1 MAVKTTIAAEVKV
14 DGLEKS
20 AQSVGSLKKQLR
32 EAQNEVTQLSEKFG
46 LASEQAVA
54 AAKRAG
60 ALKNAIG
67 DAKALT
73 DAYNPNAKF
82 KSFGAAIQGVTAGF
96 TAYQG
101 ALGLIGV
108 ESKQVE
114 ETLLRVQSAM
124 ALSQGLNGLLEFRNS
139 FKILKSVAV
148 DAFKSIKAAIG
159 STGIGLFVIAI
170 GTVVAYWDEIK
181 ETVSGV
187 SEEQKNLN
195 KLTSE
200 NLKTQQDKLKS
211 LNSQDNVLKLQGKS
225 EKDILN
231 LKVKQYDQ
239 VIATAKAD
247 LIGIEETEKARI
259 AAAERNNNILK
270 SVLRVAMEINTAVL
284 RGLAAP
290 IDAMIFA
297 INTISKALGKG
308 NLIETNLN
316 SLITS
321 MNKTVSEQVATMIFD
336 PAKTREEGQ
345 KTIDEAKKNID
356 ELVNQKAGLELQ
368 IQDIDKKSK
377 EKLLQQEAEF
387 QKALREL
394 RKTRIE
400 EEKKIDEDA
409 YKYFSD
415 LKKQQDEGEKKR
427 LEDNA
432 KNALIARQKIAE
444 LSLINDP
451 NNIDKRIEKLK
462 ADLEVQNS
470 VLAEDDVQRMINTRR
485 TELEINKIRK
495 EGYEA
500 DLKAKRE
507 VEAAKYDAVEMA
519 FGAVSEL
526 IGRETAAGKVF
537 ATAQALINTY
547 QGATE
552 VLRSKSTLPEP
563 FATISKI
570 ANVAAV
576 IATGIKAVKQ
586 INQVKVP
593 GAGSGGSASAANIS
607 APLTPQVQTT
617 RLDQGSI
624 NQIGNAA
631 APRAYVLEQDVTSNQ
646 ERIKQLNRAARI
658 N

>member
-14 DGLEKS
+14 DGIEKS

-46 LASEQAVA
+46 LASEQAVD

-60 ALKNAIG
+60 ALKDAIAG
-67 DAKALT
+67 AKALT

-124 ALSQGLNGLLEFRNS
+124 ALSQGLNGLLEFRGS

-181 ETVSGV
+181 ETVIGV

-225 EKDILN
+225 EKEILN
-231 LKVKQYDQ
+231 LKIKQYDQ
-239 VIATAKAD
+239 VIATAKAQ
-247 LIGIEETEKARI
+247 LITEEELAKARN
-259 AAAERNNNILK
+259 AAAEQNNEILK
-270 SVLRVAMEINTAVL
+270 NVVRVGAEASTAVL
-284 RGLAAP
+284 RVLAAP
-290 IDAMIFA
+290 IDGIILAV
-297 INTISKALGKG
+297 NTVSQALGKG
-308 NLIETNLN
+308 KLIENNLN
-316 SLITS
+316 GLITS
-321 MNKTVSEQVATMIFD
+321 LNKTVSEQVATMIFD

-345 KTIDEAKKNID
+345 KTIDEAKD
-356 ELVNQKAGLELQ
+356 
-368 IQDIDKKSK
+368 
-377 EKLLQQEAEF
+377 
-387 QKALREL
+387 
-394 RKTRIE
+394 T
-400 EEKKIDEDA
+400 
-409 YKYFSD
+409 
-415 LKKQQDEGEKKR
+415 
-427 LEDNA
+427 
-432 KNALIARQKIAE
+432 IAE
-444 LSLINDP
+444 LKNDQAGLLIQLNETNKKGVAETKKDLTEY
-451 NNIDKRIEKLK
+451 NNFLKELQKEIDERNLSAFDLDKLRLEQERQDRIEKAKGNTEALLLIDENYYQK
-462 ADLEVQNS
+462 KRELENKYNPILGTDAKDVASDITSNPEIVQASAIAGMKMQLEDS
-470 VLAEDDVQRMINTRR
+470 VTENLQTNATLRNHIASLSSEQQIELAEKTSGILMSIS
-485 TELEINKIRK
+485 
-495 EGYEA
+495 
-500 DLKAKRE
+500 DLVGKQ
-507 VEAAKYDAVEMA
+507 
-519 FGAVSEL
+519 
-526 IGRETAAGKVF
+526 TAAGKVLAIAS
-537 ATAQALINTY
+537 ATIDTY
-547 QGATE
+547 QAANSALKANYGIFGPA
-552 VLRSKSTLPEP
+552 
-563 FATISKI
+563 AQI
-570 ANVAAV
+570 AKFVAVAAT
-576 IATGIKAVKQ
+576 IATGIKNVKA
-586 INQVKVP
+586 IAAVKVP
-593 GAGSGGSASAANIS
+593 GATGGSVPSISGVS

-617 RLDQGSI
+617 RLDQASI

>member
-14 DGLEKS
+14 DGIEKS
-20 AQSVGSLKKQLR
+20 AQSVGSLKNQLR
-32 EAQNEVTQLSEKFG
+32 EAQNEVVQLSEKFG

-60 ALKNAIG
+60 ELKDAIA

-73 DAYNPNAKF
+73 DAYNPDAKF

-124 ALSQGLNGLLEFRNS
+124 ALSEGLNGLLEFRGS

-187 SEEQKNLN
+187 SEEQKNHN

-200 NLKTQQDKLKS
+200 NLKKQQDKLKS

-225 EKDILN
+225 EKEILN
-231 LKVKQYDQ
+231 LKINQYNQ
-239 VIATAKAD
+239 VIAAAKAQ
-247 LIGIEETEKARI
+247 LISEEELAKARN
-259 AAAERNNNILK
+259 AAAEQNNEILK
-270 SVLRVAMEINTAVL
+270 NVVRVGAEASTAVL
-284 RGLAAP
+284 RVLAAP
-290 IDAMIFA
+290 IDGIILAV
-297 INTISKALGKG
+297 NTVSQALGKG
-308 NLIETNLN
+308 KLIENNLN
-316 SLITS
+316 GLITS
-321 MNKTVSEQVATMIFD
+321 LNKKVSEQVATMIFD

-345 KTIDEAKKNID
+345 KTIDELVNKIEEAKKN
-356 ELVNQKAGLELQ
+356 KAGLELQ

-387 QKALREL
+387 QKAIKEL

-451 NNIDKRIEKLK
+451 NNTDKRIEKLK

-495 EGYEA
+495 EGYNA
-500 DLKAKRE
+500 DLKSKRE

-552 VLRSKSTLPEP
+552 VLRSKTTLPEP
-563 FATISKI
+563 YGTISKI

-593 GAGSGGSASAANIS
+593 GSGSGGSVSAANIS

>member
-32 EAQNEVTQLSEKFG
+32 EAQNEATLLSEKFG
-46 LASEQAVA
+46 LTSDQAVA
-54 AAKRAG
+54 AAKRAAG
-60 ALKNAIG
+60 LKDAIA

-73 DAYNPNAKF
+73 DAYNPDAKF

-124 ALSQGLNGLLEFRNS
+124 ALSQGLNGLLEFRDS

-195 KLTSE
+195 KVTSE

-270 SVLRVAMEINTAVL
+270 SVLMVAMEINTAVL

-387 QKALREL
+387 QKALKDL
-394 RKTRIE
+394 RKTRLE
-400 EEKKIDEDA
+400 EERKIDEDA

-593 GAGSGGSASAANIS
+593 GAGSGGGVSAANIP